1 METINKVR
9 TRYFVHSQRISQIAR
24 ELNLS
29 RNTVRKY
36 LKDDYPLKYQREKQ
50 QQPQLGDF
58 YPQLLEMLK
67 HDAQLPVHHR
77 LTAKR
82 MFGILQE
89 KGYQGAYDSVQ
100 RAVKAFKNDE
110 KSSTKAFVPLSFAI
124 GEVCQ
129 FDWSHETVKIAGV
142 ELRVKVAHFR
152 LAYSRQYFV
161 VAYPNERLEMLL
173 DAHNRAFGFFGG
185 VPQKMVYDNLKT
197 VVDAVLRG
205 KSREFNQ
212 RFMAMANH
220 YVFEPIACTP
230 ASGWEKGQVES
241 QVKFLRN
248 NLFLPMLS
256 FDSFDQLNDWLRL
269 RCTQVAD
276 QHQHPEMNGVTVSQ
290 AFEQEKANL
299 RAISMPFDG
308 YTQEMKRVNSTSCVH
323 MDRNRYSVPVK
334 YVNKVLSVHLSA
346 EYVSIYDKKE
356 GLVARHQRCFD
367 RNQFIYDAWH
377 YVPILEE
384 KPGAIRDGLPFRNM
398 KLPEPILRVQT
409 ILMKQSGGD
418 KAFVDLLLQIPEQ
431 GLEAI
436 EVVCELVLEYDAV
449 TGAIVH
455 NELQRMLDKKQPDD
469 LVVSE
474 HFVLNCDPIADLS
487 RYDSLYQQGCVA

>member
-9 TRYFVHSQRISQIAR
+9 TRYFVKNQRISQIAR
-24 ELNLS
+24 ELHLS

-36 LKDDYPLKYQREKQ
+36 LKDDHTSEYQRENQ
-50 QQPQLGDF
+50 PQPQLGAF

-67 HDAQLPVHHR
+67 HDTQLPVQNR

-100 RAVKAFKNDE
+100 RAVKAFKSDE
-110 KSSTKAFVPLSFAI
+110 KSSKNVFVPLSFAI

-142 ELRVKVAHFR
+142 EQRVKVAHFR

-205 KSREFNQ
+205 KNRDFNQ

-256 FDSFDQLNDWLRL
+256 FDSFDQLNDWLAL

-276 QHQHPEMNGVTVSQ
+276 QHQHPEMNGVTVAQ

-308 YTQEMKRVNSTSCVH
+308 YTQEMKRVNSTSCVN
-323 MDRNRYSVPVK
+323 MDRNRYSVPVE

-346 EYVSIYDKKE
+346 EHVSIYDKKA

-367 RNQFIYDAWH
+367 RNQFICDAWH
-377 YVPILEE
+377 YVLILEE

-398 KLPEPILRVQT
+398 ILPEPILRVQA

-436 EVVCELVLEYDAV
+436 EVVCALVLEYDAV

-469 LVVSE
+469 LVVAE
-474 HFVLNCDPIADLS
+474 QFTLDCDPIADPS
-487 RYDSLYQQGCVA
+487 RYDSLYQQGGVA